1 MENIKKKLI
10 VPSIFT
16 ADGQIQNIES
26 KNVFDYSKALEKAL
40 RYEADGADEIIFMDV
55 TSIAEKRRNLSRF
68 IKDVS
73 KSIKIPFIFGGG
85 VNSTK
90 EVEELLSY
98 GASKIYVNS
107 AAVRNPEL
115 INKIVKEYGKS
126 SLLVAIDTRQSFG
139 SWKVYLNGGKSRTEI
154 DLINWVKMLEV
165 RGAGEILIS
174 TIARSHDENDE
185 INEMLKSI
193 TDLTELPIMA
203 SVGLKSQEDFADLFL
218 KTKISGVV
226 SAHFFSS
233 EENSIQKTKNY
244 LMKHFAE
251 NQNLIF

>member
-10 VPSIFT
+10 IPSIFT
-16 ADGQIQNIES
+16 TDGQIQSIES
-26 KNVFDYSKALEKAL
+26 KNVFDYAKAIEKAL

-55 TSIAEKRRNLSRF
+55 TSIAEKRRNLARF

-154 DLINWVKMLEV
+154 DLVNWVKMVEV

-174 TIARSHDENDE
+174 TTARNHDENDE
-185 INEMLKSI
+185 INEMLNTI
-193 TDLTELPIMA
+193 TNSTKVPIMA
-203 SVGLKSQEDFADLFL
+203 SIGVRTHEDFADLFL
-218 KTKISGVV
+218 KTGIAGVV
-226 SAHFFSS
+226 SAHFFNS
-233 EENSIQKTKNY
+233 EENSIQKTKEY
-244 LMKHFAE
+244 LMQHFAE
-251 NQNLIF
+251 NENLLF